1 MTFQYPNHG
10 PSPRKDGA
18 EATLADEALPPMRRT
33 PLFEAMN
40 AARYQRQALI
50 RDIQQ
55 VTQTE
60 VISYVAGIAAP
71 VDREDVIAFVDLLH
85 NINPDHPID
94 LMLHTGGGDIDAA
107 EKLMSMVR
115 TRAGT
120 TPVRIIVPDYAK
132 SAGTLMALGAD
143 RIIMSD
149 TSELGPIDP
158 QVIRTDRNGNRM
170 LHSVKNYLDAYKMH
184 QEALKK
190 DPSDLT
196 ALTMLS
202 KLDPETVQLFD
213 GIMKRAREFAE
224 GQLKQGMM
232 RDGGNWTQSV
242 SALLDATQFQT
253 HGQPIFWQDAADP
266 KIGLTVDYLPPNDPL
281 WQRYWSLYCLQILA
295 VGDKQKLFESE
306 IASLC
311 IDSRAL
317 QTSKL

>member
-1 MTFQYPNHG
+1 MTFPVPAHESLSRHG
-10 PSPRKDGA
+10 GSETPSGDGA
-18 EATLADEALPPMRRT
+18 SPPMRRT
-33 PLFEAMN
+33 PLFEAFN

-50 RDIQQ
+50 RDIQETTHTH
-55 VTQTE
+55 VL
-60 VISYVAGIAAP
+60 SYVAGIASP

-85 NINPDHPID
+85 NVNPDHPID

-115 TRAGT
+115 NRAGT
-120 TPVRIIVPDYAK
+120 KPVRIIVPDYAK

-158 QVIRTDRNGNRM
+158 QVIRADRNGNR
-170 LHSVKNYLDAYKMH
+170 LAHSVKNYLDAYNRYQK
-184 QEALKK
+184 ALER
-190 DPSDLT
+190 DPSDVT

-202 KLDPETVQLFD
+202 KLDPETVQLFE
-213 GIMKRAREFAE
+213 GVMKRAREFAE

-232 RDGGNWTQSV
+232 SNGGNWTQAV

-253 HGQPIFWQDAADP
+253 HGQPISWQDAADP
-266 KIGLTVDYLPPNDPL
+266 KIGLTVEYMEPNDPL
-281 WQRYWSLYCLQILA
+281 WQKFWSLYCLQVLA
-295 VGDKQKLFESE
+295 VRDQQKLFESE

-317 QTSKL
+317 WA